1 MKIHALTTGTVS
13 VKQSFLFPAPGPRR
27 QLGLFLPGA
36 WSAPLPI
43 HCWAIEH
50 DGVLRLVDTGETAT
64 ARDVPF
70 ARMHVTAEQELPVA
84 MAAAGLSL
92 DDVAEVVLTH
102 AHGDHLDGLTHV
114 RAPVLINEDELR
126 FLASPMARVMRRAL
140 HQPLPAG
147 FAPEPFALDGG
158 PFGEFA
164 RSRALS
170 DDGRIV
176 AVGTPGHTPGHI
188 SVICVDDSGRH
199 VMLAGDATDSLEQ
212 LDARRA
218 DAVGPDPK
226 VHVATLDT
234 ILAHCAEHPTVYL
247 PSHDPET
254 LARISAAT
262 TVNFDGDRTA
272 IRDPRAPGEVAA

>member
-13 VKQSFLFPAPGPRR
+13 VKQSFLFPAAGPRR

-36 WSAPLPI
+36 WSARLPI

-50 DGVLRLVDTGETAT
+50 DGVLRLVDSGETAT
-64 ARDVPF
+64 ARDVAF
-70 ARMHVTAEQELPVA
+70 ARMHVTAEQELPAA
-84 MAAAGLSL
+84 MAAAGLAL

-102 AHGDHLDGLTHV
+102 AHGDHMDGLIHV
-114 RAPVLINEDELR
+114 RGPVLVNEDELR
-126 FLASPMARVMRRAL
+126 FLASPMARVMRRVL

-147 FAPEPFALDGG
+147 FAPEALSLDGG
-158 PFGEFA
+158 PFGAFA

-170 DDGRIV
+170 DDGRII
-176 AVGTPGHTPGHI
+176 AVDTPGHTPGHI
-188 SVICVDDSGRH
+188 SVICVDDAGNH

-212 LDARRA
+212 LHARRA
-218 DAVGPDPK
+218 DAVGPDPE

-234 ILAHCAEHPTVYL
+234 ILAHSTDHPTVYL

-254 LARISAAT
+254 LARFSAAT
-262 TVNFDGDRTA
+262 LVTVDGA
-272 IRDPRAPGEVAA
+272 NKPHGVARLAAS